1 VREADRSNYIICGSS
16 ATDVTAGMGQTMTNF
31 ADPAII
37 KAAQD
42 ESQQR
47 EIVKMGLVSDHA
59 YAIL

>member
-1 VREADRSNYIICGSS
+1 
-16 ATDVTAGMGQTMTNF
+16 MTNF